1 MDKKNTTIGIVLLIA
16 AFAFMFFTQRMAPPP
31 QPASA
36 SETYREQAPAEG
48 APAQIA
54 PAGAG
59 SQTPATPAI
68 ANGIA
73 SGVEKQI
80 ADIAT
85 DNELQSVVSLG
96 NDHVEVQFTDFGGA
110 IRDVGF
116 LEYPAFKDNPAPYVF
131 NQLHYAPAL
140 SFVDAPGIDKNH
152 KWELVEHTS
161 RRVTYRTVADGRLEI
176 TRSYSLPGPGE
187 EGDPYRIRHEM
198 TLSNIGDSPI
208 GAQRVA
214 LNLGTAG
221 PVNREDVGYYLNVG
235 DYDGED
241 TEFIGRNKL
250 EGGGFLSWI
259 GVRDNPARAFIER
272 AGSFQWVSV
281 KNQFFTSIL
290 SPDTPAVLTRA
301 RRVELPPFPGTD
313 QPAVGMTGD
322 AMFDLPRIEVGESA
336 TLNAWFY
343 VGPKEYDRL
352 SKFER
357 REDLV
362 MEFGF
367 FGFFAKLL
375 LTMMNWFHNHVFANY
390 GVAIILTTLVLK
402 TVFLPL
408 TLSAARSSKR
418 MAKIQE
424 PLKAI
429 REKYKDNPQK
439 MQKETLELFKQH
451 KVNPLGGCLP
461 ILITIPFFFGFFTML
476 RSASE
481 VRFAEFLW
489 VTDLSAPDTVALIFG
504 FPLNIMP
511 LLMGGTMFYQMQL
524 TPTPTM
530 DNMQAKMLKFMP
542 FMMLVFCYSFSS
554 ALSLYWT
561 VSNVYTI
568 GQQLI
573 INRMKDPVAAAPAP
587 EKPHAKG
594 LPGGKKKKK
603 R

>member
-1 MDKKNTTIGIVLLIA
+1 MDKKNTIIGVALLIA
-16 AFAFMFFTQRMAPPP
+16 AFGAFFYAQKVSPPP
-31 QPASA
+31 APASQ
-36 SETYREQAPAEG
+36 SETLREPPAEAPVERAPAAAQPSTG
-48 APAQIA
+48 PAA
-54 PAGAG
+54 
-59 SQTPATPAI
+59 PAI
-68 ANGIA
+68 ANGA
-73 SGVEKQI
+73 
-80 ADIAT
+80 IAT
-85 DNELQSVVSLG
+85 DTAPIAGLATDNDLQSVVSLG

-110 IRDVGF
+110 IREVGF
-116 LEYPAFKDNPAPYVF
+116 LQYPAFKDNPAPYIF
-131 NQLHYAPAL
+131 NQLRYAPAL
-140 SFVDAPGIDKNH
+140 SFMNAPGIDQATR
-152 KWELVEHTS
+152 WELVEKSQRH
-161 RRVTYRTVADGRLEI
+161 VVYRAVADGRLEI
-176 TRSYSLPGPGE
+176 TRRYSLPGPGE
-187 EGDPYRIRHEM
+187 EGDPYRIRTEM
-198 TLSNIGDSPI
+198 TLRNIGDSPI
-208 GAQRVA
+208 GAQRIA

-221 PVNREDVGYYLNVG
+221 PVSANDTGYYLNVG
-235 DYDGED
+235 HYDGED
-241 TEFIGRNKL
+241 DKFIGRGQL
-250 EGGGFLSWI
+250 EGGGFLAWI
-259 GVRDNPARAFIER
+259 GVRENPARPFIDNP
-272 AGSFQWVSV
+272 GTFQWASV

-290 SPDTPAVLTRA
+290 TPDTPAVLVRA

-313 QPAVGMTGD
+313 RPAIGMTGD
-322 AMFDLPRIEVGESA
+322 AMFDLPRIEPGASA
-336 TLNAWFY
+336 EFNAWFY

-352 SKFER
+352 VKFGS

-375 LTMMNWFHNHVFANY
+375 LTMLNWFHGLVPNY
-390 GVAIILTTLVLK
+390 GVAIVLTTLVLK

-408 TLSAARSSKR
+408 TLSAAKSSKR

-439 MQKETLELFKQH
+439 MQKETLELFKAH

-461 ILITIPFFFGFFTML
+461 ILVTIPFFFGFFTML
-476 RSASE
+476 QSSSE
-481 VRFAEFLW
+481 IRFAEFLW
-489 VTDLSAPDTVALIFG
+489 VTDLSAPDTVWSPFG

-511 LLMGGTMFYQMQL
+511 LLMTASMIYQMRL

-530 DNMQAKMLKFMP
+530 DNAQAKILKFMP
-542 FMMLVFCYSFSS
+542 FMMLVFCYTFSS

-573 INRMKDPVAAAPAP
+573 INRMKDDVVVPPPAA
-587 EKPHAKG
+587 AKG